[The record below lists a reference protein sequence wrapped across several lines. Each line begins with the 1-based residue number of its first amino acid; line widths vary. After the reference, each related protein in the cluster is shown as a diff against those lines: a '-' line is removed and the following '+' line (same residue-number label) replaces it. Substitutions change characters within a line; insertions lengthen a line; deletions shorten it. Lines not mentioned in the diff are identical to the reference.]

1 MKDKNRWKGLEMHL
15 LVCFIQAGLA
25 DSHRLAQSDDCF
37 LNGMYR
43 IGMREEFRTFSPRVG
58 KREREAY
65 QTWI

>member
-1 MKDKNRWKGLEMHL
+1 MEGALDAPACL
-15 LVCFIQAGLA
+15 LHSSWNQTGLA

-43 IGMREEFRTFSPRVG
+43 IGMREEFRTFSPRAG
-58 KREREAY
+58 KGEREAY